1 MNIHTKEAGAA
12 TVIHI
17 EGDFISEL
25 DQKSLK
31 DHVKREVEKG
41 AKRLVI
47 DLGHVKYMN
56 SCGLGSLVCALTTIR
71 RSGGE
76 LRLAAP
82 GSDIRHLFEMTR
94 LDMIL
99 KVFASVDEAVK

>member
-1 MNIHTKEAGAA
+1 MNIHTKEAGGA
-12 TVIHI
+12 TVIHL

-31 DHVKREVEKG
+31 DHVKHVVDKG

-82 GSDIRHLFEMTR
+82 GAEIKHLFEMTR
-94 LDMIL
+94 LDVIL
-99 KVFASVDEAVK
+99 KVYTSVDEAVK